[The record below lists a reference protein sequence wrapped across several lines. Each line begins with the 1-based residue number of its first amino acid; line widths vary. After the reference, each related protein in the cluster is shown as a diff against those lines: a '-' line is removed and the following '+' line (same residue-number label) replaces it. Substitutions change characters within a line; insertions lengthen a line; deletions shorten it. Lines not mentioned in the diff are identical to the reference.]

1 MLTRRQLLQRGAIGG
16 AGLVASRAAF
26 ATAAPAAVGGTP
38 KLRKWVEPLPV
49 PPVLDGR
56 GGGKSFAIA
65 AREST
70 TWKFHPSL
78 PATRTWG
85 YWSDNPQAGLPYL
98 GPTIL
103 ATRRPN
109 DTVETSVTVEWRN
122 ELDTAFLPDD
132 PTLTGAVMPGQPAPI
147 VTHLHGGENHP
158 QFDGTPLQWFTKD
171 GKKGAHYLTNR
182 FTYYNEQRASMVW
195 YHDHALGN
203 TRTNVYAG
211 LAGAYIIRDNQ
222 DTGEAGN
229 PLGLPAGPYEIPLV
243 LQDKTFNADG
253 SMFYPTQ
260 GVTAYHPQWVPE
272 FFGDVAVIN
281 AKIWPFVDV
290 EPRRYRLRIVNGS
303 QSRFYNLQF
312 AHGNSGRPLPFT
324 QIGADGGLLRAPVA
338 MTALLIAP
346 GERADLIIDFA
357 GQRNASFI
365 VTNNARAPYPMGA
378 RAGLNQLLKI
388 RVNRPLQGTDT
399 TTPAANLQLPALAAL
414 PAPSV
419 TRVQHLSETLDRITG
434 APTNLNVEDAPY
446 LDTQTD
452 LPAVATRPAANAVE
466 DWLLVNTTADTHPI
480 HLHLVTFEV
489 IDRRPFNVAAYH
501 PTTQA
506 ITYTGPAVPAAP
518 NENGRKDTVQAHPGQ
533 VTRIRAR
540 FELPDEGTI
549 QLPPNVGVSNP
560 QYVWHCH
567 ILEHEENDMMRAF
580 EVVQ

>member
-16 AGLVASRAAF
+16 AGLVVGSRAGSAF
-26 ATAAPAAVGGTP
+26 AAPVAPGATP

-56 GGGKSFAIA
+56 GGGKSFSIA

-70 TWKFHPSL
+70 TWKFHPDL
-78 PATRTWG
+78 PATKTWG

-98 GPTIL
+98 GPTFE

-109 DTVETSVTVEWRN
+109 DSAEAAVTIEWRN
-122 ELDTAFLPDD
+122 ELDRAFLPND
-132 PTLTGAVMPGQPAPI
+132 PTLMGAVMPGEPVPI

-171 GKKGAHYLTNR
+171 GVTGPHYITNT
-182 FTYYNEQRASMVW
+182 FTYYNEQRASMIW

-211 LAGAYIIRDNQ
+211 LAGLYFIRDDQ
-222 DTGEAGN
+222 DTGDDAN

-253 SMFYPTQ
+253 SFFYPTQ
-260 GVTAYHPQWVPE
+260 GVTPYHPEWVPE
-272 FFGDVAVIN
+272 FFGDVPVVN
-281 AKIWPFVDV
+281 AKVWPYVDV

-312 AHGNSGRPLPFT
+312 AEENSGRPLPFI
-324 QIGADGGLLRAPVA
+324 QIGAEGGLLREPVP
-338 MTALLIAP
+338 MSALLIAP

-357 GQRNASFI
+357 GERNRSFI
-365 VTNNARAPYPMGA
+365 VTNNARAPYPMGG
-378 RAGLNQLLKI
+378 RATLNQLLKI
-388 RVNRPLQGTDT
+388 RVNQALKGRDE
-399 TTPAANLQLPALAAL
+399 TTPAANLQLPALSTL
-414 PAPSV
+414 PGPSM
-419 TRVQHLSETLDRITG
+419 TRVQHLSETLDPITG
-434 APTNLNVEDAPY
+434 APIHLNVEDAPY
-446 LDTQTD
+446 LDEQTH
-452 LPAVATRPAANAVE
+452 LPAVTTKPAAGTVE

-489 IDRRPFNVAAYH
+489 IDRRPFDVAAYD
-501 PTTQA
+501 PATQT
-506 ITYTGPAVPAAP
+506 ISYSGPAMPAAA

-533 VTRIRAR
+533 ATRIRAR

-549 QLPPNVGVSNP
+549 LLPAGVTNP

-580 EVVQ
+580 EVSR